1 MPALS
6 PTMTEGNLSKWLIKK
21 GDTVKAGD
29 LIAEIETDKATME
42 VEAVDEGVVLDL
54 LFKEGEANI
63 PVNKAIAIIGDPNEK
78 VEVKKEA
85 PVEKVIEEKKIEKN
99 IETKIENKKADIIDT
114 PSPKIEED
122 TNLSSEEITMR
133 QALRDT
139 MAEEMRKDN
148 KVFILGEEVAE
159 YQGAYKVTQDLLQ
172 EFGKERVLDTPI
184 SEHGFTGL
192 AVGAAFKGLRPILE
206 FMTFNFSMQAIDQ
219 IINSAAKTLYM
230 SGGQINCPIV
240 FRGPNGAAAQVAAQ
254 HSQDFSSWY
263 SQVPGLKVI
272 APSTPYNAKG
282 LLRSAISD
290 PNPVIFLE
298 NEILYGLKGP
308 VNNDVNFSIPIG
320 KANIEKEGKDLTIVT
335 YSIMLQ
341 KSNEAALRL
350 KEEYNLDAEIIDL
363 QTLRPL
369 DTETI
374 LNSVK
379 KTNRLIT
386 VEESWPFGSVGSE
399 IANIVQRD
407 AFDYLD
413 SPVIKVNSADVPMP
427 YSLSL
432 EKLYLP
438 QVEDIINAAKLAS
451 CHEFIM
457 ELPAGYNSQI
467 GERGTSMSGGQRQR
481 IAIARTLLLKP
492 KILIMDEATSALDY
506 FTERNVVENLKSFYK
521 DSTIFFIT
529 HRLATVSNA
538 DVIVMMEDGAVIE
551 QGCHDSLIKNKGA
564 YFSLYNQQESA
575 EIT

>member
-1 MPALS
+1 MTTEILMPALS

-21 GDTVKAGD
+21 GDQVKAGD

-42 VEAVDEGVVLDL
+42 VEAVDEGVVIDL
-54 LFKEGEANI
+54 LFKEGDVNI
-63 PVNKAIAIIGDPNEK
+63 PVNKPIAIIGNPDEKIEEKNEK
-78 VEVKKEA
+78 PLEKSGENKKT
-85 PVEKVIEEKKIEKN
+85 EKVIEKKFEIEKN
-99 IETKIENKKADIIDT
+99 DILQKK
-114 PSPKIEED
+114 PKQNEQD
-122 TNLSSEEITMR
+122 KNLSSEEITMR

-139 MAEEMRKDN
+139 MAEEMRKD
-148 KVFILGEEVAE
+148 KKIFILGEEVAE

-172 EFGKERVLDTPI
+172 EFGKDRVLDTPI

-263 SQVPGLKVI
+263 SQVPGLKVL

-282 LLRSAISD
+282 LLRSAITD

-298 NEILYGLKGP
+298 NEILYGLKGQ
-308 VNNDVNFSIPIG
+308 VNNDINFSIPIG

-341 KSNEAALRL
+341 KSKEAAKRL
-350 KEEYNLDAEIIDL
+350 KDQFNLDVEIIDL

-369 DTETI
+369 DFETVI
-374 LNSVK
+374 NSVK

-399 IANIVQRD
+399 IANVVQRD

-413 SPVIKVNSADVPMP
+413 SPIIKVNSADVPMP
-427 YSLSL
+427 YSSSL

-438 QVEDIINAAKLAS
+438 QVDDIIEAAKKVT
-451 CHEFIM
+451 
-457 ELPAGYNSQI
+457 Y
-467 GERGTSMSGGQRQR
+467 
-481 IAIARTLLLKP
+481 
-492 KILIMDEATSALDY
+492 
-506 FTERNVVENLKSFYK
+506 
-521 DSTIFFIT
+521 
-529 HRLATVSNA
+529 
-538 DVIVMMEDGAVIE
+538 
-551 QGCHDSLIKNKGA
+551 IK
-564 YFSLYNQQESA
+564 
-575 EIT
+575 

>member
-1 MPALS
+1 
-6 PTMTEGNLSKWLIKK
+6 
-21 GDTVKAGD
+21 
-29 LIAEIETDKATME
+29 
-42 VEAVDEGVVLDL
+42 
-54 LFKEGEANI
+54 
-63 PVNKAIAIIGDPNEK
+63 
-78 VEVKKEA
+78 
-85 PVEKVIEEKKIEKN
+85 
-99 IETKIENKKADIIDT
+99 
-114 PSPKIEED
+114 
-122 TNLSSEEITMR
+122 
-133 QALRDT
+133 
-139 MAEEMRKDN
+139 
-148 KVFILGEEVAE
+148 
-159 YQGAYKVTQDLLQ
+159 
-172 EFGKERVLDTPI
+172 
-184 SEHGFTGL
+184 
-192 AVGAAFKGLRPILE
+192 
-206 FMTFNFSMQAIDQ
+206 MTFNFSMQAIDQ

-282 LLRSAISD
+282 LLRSAILD

-341 KSNEAALRL
+341 KSKEAALRL

-369 DTETI
+369 DTETVI
-374 LNSVK
+374 NSVK

-399 IANIVQRD
+399 ITNIVQRD

-427 YSLSL
+427 YSSSL

-438 QVEDIINAAKLAS
+438 QVDDIINAAK
-451 CHEFIM
+451 
-457 ELPAGYNSQI
+457 
-467 GERGTSMSGGQRQR
+467 
-481 IAIARTLLLKP
+481 K
-492 KILIMDEATSALDY
+492 
-506 FTERNVVENLKSFYK
+506 
-521 DSTIFFIT
+521 
-529 HRLATVSNA
+529 VSY
-538 DVIVMMEDGAVIE
+538 
-551 QGCHDSLIKNKGA
+551 IK
-564 YFSLYNQQESA
+564 
-575 EIT
+575 

>member
-1 MPALS
+1 MSTEILMPALS

-122 TNLSSEEITMR
+122 RNLSSEEITMR

-159 YQGAYKVTQDLLQ
+159 YQGAYKVTQGLLQ

-308 VNNDVNFSIPIG
+308 VNNDINFSIPIG

-341 KSNEAALRL
+341 KSKEAALRL

-427 YSLSL
+427 YALSL

-438 QVEDIINAAKLAS
+438 QVDDIINAAK
-451 CHEFIM
+451 
-457 ELPAGYNSQI
+457 
-467 GERGTSMSGGQRQR
+467 
-481 IAIARTLLLKP
+481 K
-492 KILIMDEATSALDY
+492 
-506 FTERNVVENLKSFYK
+506 
-521 DSTIFFIT
+521 
-529 HRLATVSNA
+529 VSY
-538 DVIVMMEDGAVIE
+538 
-551 QGCHDSLIKNKGA
+551 IK
-564 YFSLYNQQESA
+564 
-575 EIT
+575 

>member
-1 MPALS
+1 MTTEILMPALS

-21 GDTVKAGD
+21 GDEVKAGD

-42 VEAVDEGVVLDL
+42 VEAVDEGVVIDL
-54 LFKEGEANI
+54 LFKEGEVNI
-63 PVNKAIAIIGDPNEK
+63 PVNKPIAIIGDPNEK
-78 VEVKKEA
+78 IELKNEKRLEKSGEDKKI
-85 PVEKVIEEKKIEKN
+85 EKVIEKKYETEKN
-99 IETKIENKKADIIDT
+99 DNFQEKLKQNEQDKNF
-114 PSPKIEED
+114 
-122 TNLSSEEITMR
+122 SSEEITMR

-139 MAEEMRKDN
+139 MAEEMRKD
-148 KVFILGEEVAE
+148 KKIFILGEEVAE

-172 EFGKERVLDTPI
+172 EFGKDRVLDTPI

-263 SQVPGLKVI
+263 SQVPGLKVL

-282 LLRSAISD
+282 LLRSAITD

-298 NEILYGLKGP
+298 NEILYGLKGQ
-308 VNNDVNFSIPIG
+308 VNNDINFSIPIG

-341 KSNEAALRL
+341 KSKEAAKML
-350 KEEYNLDAEIIDL
+350 KDQFNLDVEIIDL

-369 DTETI
+369 DFETVI
-374 LNSVK
+374 NSVK

-413 SPVIKVNSADVPMP
+413 SPIIKVNSADVPMP

-438 QVEDIINAAKLAS
+438 QVDDIIEAAKKVT
-451 CHEFIM
+451 
-457 ELPAGYNSQI
+457 Y
-467 GERGTSMSGGQRQR
+467 
-481 IAIARTLLLKP
+481 
-492 KILIMDEATSALDY
+492 
-506 FTERNVVENLKSFYK
+506 
-521 DSTIFFIT
+521 
-529 HRLATVSNA
+529 
-538 DVIVMMEDGAVIE
+538 
-551 QGCHDSLIKNKGA
+551 IK
-564 YFSLYNQQESA
+564 
-575 EIT
+575 